1 MMESLRNF
9 LTGYRLVII
18 IGLLAL
24 PFVFLGT
31 SSLGTVFGGSYGSVN
46 GEDISELDFSLAAN
60 MRANKLK
67 ETYGEEFDFNELD
80 PQIQTT
86 LINQEL
92 ISQKVFLSEV
102 RALGLINNEEI
113 SIFKKII
120 VNDPKYKD
128 EFGNFDESIF
138 ERSVNQNGFSKNDYI
153 ELITNLNVVQKY
165 KSALS
170 ASTFQLTSETRGLVS
185 ILEKKADIDFIKID
199 FKQLK
204 NTIKN
209 SLEDQVAYYND
220 NKEIFLSD
228 ELRSFDYFAL
238 TADDYKNK
246 VNIPDN
252 YASEYYESYLL
263 KANASEQKRIA
274 HVMVNKSNYE
284 SVADAQEKI
293 DNISSN
299 IQSGSS
305 FEKIVAE
312 YSEDIV
318 TKDNG
323 GDLEFFDEEIF
334 PAEFGNALA
343 GLNEGDITS
352 IIELDDSFHI
362 LKVTEVLKDK
372 IRSFEDIEKEVIE
385 ELIFS
390 ESLALLNDDFSQ
402 LDDLALEGQS
412 FADLAN
418 YVNAETSA
426 MDLQSTSTISD
437 LDEKVQNI
445 IFDEFIQINT
455 PQVIDL
461 DGSLYVVSVSEI
473 KAPELKLF
481 SEVQTE
487 VNNDLININASLK
500 KSEIEKEFS
509 LLSTTEEKK
518 SFEEQNSFA
527 FFETFKDIKR
537 YSSLLPQE
545 VITEIFNA
553 STGFELSVTS
563 NNGDHY
569 FVNIKNFNPPS
580 QEEINE
586 ASAQYSS
593 FDTDR
598 LISRMNGILNDDL
611 FDNAKVNLNEQ
622 AIN

>member
-1 MMESLRNF
+1 MESLRNF
-9 LTGYRLVII
+9 LTGYRLAII

-274 HVMVNKSNYE
+274 HVMVDKSNYE

-299 IQSGSS
+299 IQSDSS

-334 PAEFGNALA
+334 PPEFSNALV

-352 IIELDDSFHI
+352 IIELEDSFHI

-418 YVNAETSA
+418 YVNAETSS
-426 MDLQSTSTISD
+426 MDLQSTSTIGD

>member
-1 MMESLRNF
+1 MMDSLRNF
-9 LTGYRLVII
+9 LTGYRLAII

-46 GEDISELDFSLAAN
+46 GEDISELDFSVAAN

-80 PQIQTT
+80 AQIQTT

-102 RALGLINNEEI
+102 RSLGLINNKETNI
-113 SIFKKII
+113 TKKII
-120 VNDPKYKD
+120 VNEPAYKD
-128 EFGNFDESIF
+128 ELGNFDEAIF
-138 ERSVNQNGFSKNDYI
+138 ESFVGQNGFSKNEYI
-153 ELITNLNVVQKY
+153 ELSTNLNVVEKY

-170 ASTFQLTSETRGLVS
+170 ASTFQLTSETRGLAS

-293 DNISSN
+293 DNISGN

-334 PAEFGNALA
+334 PAEFSNALA
-343 GLNEGDITS
+343 GLNVGDITS
-352 IIELDDSFHI
+352 IIELEDSFHI

-412 FADLAN
+412 FTDLAN
-418 YVNAETSA
+418 YVNAETSS

-500 KSEIEKEFS
+500 KSEIEKEFG
-509 LLSTTEEKK
+509 LLSTTEEKR

-527 FFETFKDIKR
+527 SFETFKDIKR

-563 NNGDHY
+563 SNGDHY

-580 QEEINE
+580 QEEIDE

-593 FDTDR
+593 FDTER
-598 LISRMNGILNDDL
+598 LISRMNGILSDDL

>member
-102 RALGLINNEEI
+102 RSLGLINNEEI

-170 ASTFQLTSETRGLVS
+170 KSTFQLPTETSGLAS
-185 ILEKKADIDFIKID
+185 ILEKKVDIDFTKID
-199 FKQLK
+199 FQQLK

-220 NKEIFLSD
+220 NKELFLSN
-228 ELRSFDYFAL
+228 ELRSFDYFTL
-238 TADDYKNK
+238 TAEDYKNS
-246 VNIPDN
+246 VAVPAN
-252 YASEYYESYLL
+252 YVKNYYEDYLL
-263 KANASEQKRIA
+263 KVNASEQKRIA
-274 HVMVNKSNYE
+274 HVMVDKSNYE
-284 SVADAQEKI
+284 SLIDAQNKI
-293 DNISSN
+293 NTIKSN

-312 YSEDIV
+312 YSDDIV
-318 TKDNG
+318 TKENG
-323 GDLEFFDEEIF
+323 GDLEYFDEEVF
-334 PAEFGNALA
+334 PVEFGNALA
-343 GLNEGDITS
+343 GLNEGDITP
-352 IIELDDSFHI
+352 IIELEDSFHI

-390 ESLALLNDDFSQ
+390 ESLALLNDDYSQ

-412 FADLAN
+412 FTDLAN
-418 YVNAETSA
+418 YVNAETSS

-461 DGSLYVVSVSEI
+461 DGLLYVVSVSEI

-509 LLSTTEEKK
+509 LLSTTEEKR

-527 FFETFKDIKR
+527 SFETFKDIKR

-563 NNGDHY
+563 GNGDHY
-569 FVNIKNFNPPS
+569 FVNINNFNPPS
-580 QEEINE
+580 QEEIDE

-593 FDTDR
+593 FDTER

>member
-1 MMESLRNF
+1 MMDSLRNF
-9 LTGYRLVII
+9 LTGYRLAII

-46 GEDISELDFSLAAN
+46 GEDISELDFSVAAN

-80 PQIQTT
+80 AQIQTT

-102 RALGLINNEEI
+102 RSLGLINNEETNI
-113 SIFKKII
+113 TKKII
-120 VNDPKYKD
+120 VNEPAYKD
-128 EFGNFDESIF
+128 ELGNFDEAIF
-138 ERSVNQNGFSKNDYI
+138 ESFVGQNGFSKNEYI
-153 ELITNLNVVQKY
+153 ELSTNLNVVEKY

-170 ASTFQLTSETRGLVS
+170 ASTFQLTSETRGLAS

-352 IIELDDSFHI
+352 IIELEDSFHI

-412 FADLAN
+412 FTDLAN
-418 YVNAETSA
+418 YVNAETSS
-426 MDLQSTSTISD
+426 MDLQSTSTIGD

-509 LLSTTEEKK
+509 LLSTAEEKR

-527 FFETFKDIKR
+527 SFETFKDIKR

-563 NNGDHY
+563 SNGDHY

-580 QEEINE
+580 QEEIDE

-593 FDTDR
+593 FDTER
-598 LISRMNGILNDDL
+598 LISRMNGILSDDL

>member
-1 MMESLRNF
+1 M
-9 LTGYRLVII
+9 
-18 IGLLAL
+18 
-24 PFVFLGT
+24 
-31 SSLGTVFGGSYGSVN
+31 SYGSVN
-46 GEDISELDFSLAAN
+46 GEYISELDFSFAAN

-80 PQIQTT
+80 AQIQTT

-102 RALGLINNEEI
+102 RSLGLINNQETNI
-113 SIFKKII
+113 TKKII
-120 VNDPKYKD
+120 VNEPAYKN
-128 EFGNFDESIF
+128 ELGNFDEAIF
-138 ERSVNQNGFSKNDYI
+138 ESFVGQNGFSKNEYI
-153 ELITNLNVVQKY
+153 ELSTNLNVVEKY

-170 ASTFQLTSETRGLVS
+170 ASTFQLTSETRGLAS

-274 HVMVNKSNYE
+274 HVMVDKSNYE

-299 IQSGSS
+299 IQSDSS

-334 PAEFGNALA
+334 PPEFSNALV

-352 IIELDDSFHI
+352 IIELEDSFHI

-418 YVNAETSA
+418 YVNAETSS
-426 MDLQSTSTISD
+426 MDLQSTSTIGD

-500 KSEIEKEFS
+500 KSEIEKEFG

-527 FFETFKDIKR
+527 SFETFKDIKR

-563 NNGDHY
+563 SNGDHY

-580 QEEINE
+580 QEEIDE

-593 FDTDR
+593 FDTER
-598 LISRMNGILNDDL
+598 LISRMNGILSDDL

>member
-1 MMESLRNF
+1 MESLRNF
-9 LTGYRLVII
+9 LTGYRLAII

-352 IIELDDSFHI
+352 IIELEDSFHI

-412 FADLAN
+412 FTDLAN

-445 IFDEFIQINT
+445 IFDELIQINT

>member
-1 MMESLRNF
+1 MMDSLRNF
-9 LTGYRLVII
+9 LTGYRLAII

-46 GEDISELDFSLAAN
+46 GEEISELDFSVAAN

-80 PQIQTT
+80 AQIQTT

-102 RALGLINNEEI
+102 RSLGLINNEETNI
-113 SIFKKII
+113 TKKII
-120 VNDPKYKD
+120 VNEPAYKD
-128 EFGNFDESIF
+128 ELGNFDEAIF
-138 ERSVNQNGFSKNDYI
+138 ESFVGQNGFSKNEYI
-153 ELITNLNVVQKY
+153 ELSTNLNVVEKY

-170 ASTFQLTSETRGLVS
+170 ASTFQLTSETRGLAS

-274 HVMVNKSNYE
+274 HVMVDKSNYE
-284 SVADAQEKI
+284 SVANAREKI

-299 IQSGSS
+299 IQSDSS

-334 PAEFGNALA
+334 PPEFSNALV

-352 IIELDDSFHI
+352 IIELEDSFHI

-418 YVNAETSA
+418 YVNAETSS
-426 MDLQSTSTISD
+426 MDLQSTSTIGD

-461 DGSLYVVSVSEI
+461 DGLLYVVSVSEI

-509 LLSTTEEKK
+509 LLSTAEEKR

-527 FFETFKDIKR
+527 SFETFKDIKR

-563 NNGDHY
+563 SNGDHY

-580 QEEINE
+580 QEEIDE

-593 FDTDR
+593 FDTER
-598 LISRMNGILNDDL
+598 LISRMNGILSDDL

>member
-1 MMESLRNF
+1 MDSLRNF
-9 LTGYRLVII
+9 LTGYRLAII

-46 GEDISELDFSLAAN
+46 GEDISELDFSVAAN

-80 PQIQTT
+80 TQIQTT

-102 RALGLINNEEI
+102 RSLGLINNQETNI
-113 SIFKKII
+113 TKKII
-120 VNDPKYKD
+120 VNEPAYKD
-128 EFGNFDESIF
+128 ELGNFDEAIF
-138 ERSVNQNGFSKNDYI
+138 ESFVGQNGFSKNEYI
-153 ELITNLNVVQKY
+153 ELSTNLNVVEKY

-170 ASTFQLTSETRGLVS
+170 ASTFQLTSETRGLAS

-274 HVMVNKSNYE
+274 HVMVDKSNYE

-299 IQSGSS
+299 IQSDSS

-334 PAEFGNALA
+334 PSEFSNALV

-352 IIELDDSFHI
+352 IIELEDSFHI

-418 YVNAETSA
+418 YVNAETSS
-426 MDLQSTSTISD
+426 MDLQSTSTIGD

-518 SFEEQNSFA
+518 SFEKQNSFA
-527 FFETFKDIKR
+527 SFETFKDIKR

-563 NNGDHY
+563 SNGDHY

-580 QEEINE
+580 QEEIDE

-593 FDTDR
+593 FDTER
-598 LISRMNGILNDDL
+598 LISRMNGILSDDL

>member
-1 MMESLRNF
+1 
-9 LTGYRLVII
+9 
-18 IGLLAL
+18 
-24 PFVFLGT
+24 
-31 SSLGTVFGGSYGSVN
+31 
-46 GEDISELDFSLAAN
+46 
-60 MRANKLK
+60 
-67 ETYGEEFDFNELD
+67 
-80 PQIQTT
+80 
-86 LINQEL
+86 
-92 ISQKVFLSEV
+92 
-102 RALGLINNEEI
+102 
-113 SIFKKII
+113 
-120 VNDPKYKD
+120 
-128 EFGNFDESIF
+128 
-138 ERSVNQNGFSKNDYI
+138 
-153 ELITNLNVVQKY
+153 
-165 KSALS
+165 
-170 ASTFQLTSETRGLVS
+170 VS

-352 IIELDDSFHI
+352 IIELEDSFHI

-412 FADLAN
+412 FTDLAN

-445 IFDEFIQINT
+445 IFDELIQINT

-509 LLSTTEEKK
+509 LLRTTEEKK

>member
-1 MMESLRNF
+1 MMDSLRNF
-9 LTGYRLVII
+9 LTGYRLAII

-46 GEDISELDFSLAAN
+46 GEEISELDFSVAAN

-80 PQIQTT
+80 AQIQTT

-102 RALGLINNEEI
+102 RALGLINNEETNI
-113 SIFKKII
+113 TKKII
-120 VNDPKYKD
+120 VNEPAYKD
-128 EFGNFDESIF
+128 ELGNFDEAIF
-138 ERSVNQNGFSKNDYI
+138 ESFVGQNGFSKNEYI
-153 ELITNLNVVQKY
+153 ELSTNLNVVEKY

-170 ASTFQLTSETRGLVS
+170 ASTFQLTSETRGLAS

-274 HVMVNKSNYE
+274 HVMVDKSNYE

-299 IQSGSS
+299 IQSDSS

-334 PAEFGNALA
+334 PPEFSNALV

-352 IIELDDSFHI
+352 IIELEDSFHI

-418 YVNAETSA
+418 YVNAETSS
-426 MDLQSTSTISD
+426 MDLQSTSTIGD

-509 LLSTTEEKK
+509 LLSTAEEKR

-527 FFETFKDIKR
+527 SFETFKDIKR

-563 NNGDHY
+563 SNGDHY

-580 QEEINE
+580 QEEIDE

-593 FDTDR
+593 FDTER
-598 LISRMNGILNDDL
+598 LISRMNGILSDDL

>member
-1 MMESLRNF
+1 MDSLRNF
-9 LTGYRLVII
+9 LTGYRLAII

-46 GEDISELDFSLAAN
+46 GEDISELDFSVAAN

-80 PQIQTT
+80 AQIQTT

-102 RALGLINNEEI
+102 RSLGLINNQETNI
-113 SIFKKII
+113 TKKII
-120 VNDPKYKD
+120 VNEPAYKD
-128 EFGNFDESIF
+128 ELGNFDEAIF
-138 ERSVNQNGFSKNDYI
+138 ESFVGQNGFSKNEYI
-153 ELITNLNVVQKY
+153 ELSTNLNVVEKY

-170 ASTFQLTSETRGLVS
+170 ASTFQLTSETRGLAS

-274 HVMVNKSNYE
+274 HVMVDKSNYE

-299 IQSGSS
+299 IQSDSS

-334 PAEFGNALA
+334 PAEFSNALA
-343 GLNEGDITS
+343 GLNVGDITS
-352 IIELDDSFHI
+352 IIELEDSFHI

-412 FADLAN
+412 ITDLAN
-418 YVNAETSA
+418 YVNAETSS
-426 MDLQSTSTISD
+426 MDLQSTSTIGD

-445 IFDEFIQINT
+445 IFDEFIQINS

-509 LLSTTEEKK
+509 LLSTAEEKR

-527 FFETFKDIKR
+527 SFETFKDIKR

-563 NNGDHY
+563 SNGDHY

-580 QEEINE
+580 QEEIDE

-593 FDTDR
+593 FDTER
-598 LISRMNGILNDDL
+598 LISRMNGILSDDL

>member
-1 MMESLRNF
+1 MMDSLRNF
-9 LTGYRLVII
+9 LTGYRLAII

-46 GEDISELDFSLAAN
+46 GEDISELDFSVAAN

-80 PQIQTT
+80 AQIQTT

-102 RALGLINNEEI
+102 RSLGLINNKETNI
-113 SIFKKII
+113 TKKII
-120 VNDPKYKD
+120 VNEPAYKD
-128 EFGNFDESIF
+128 ELGNFDEAIF
-138 ERSVNQNGFSKNDYI
+138 ESFVGQNGFSKNEYI
-153 ELITNLNVVQKY
+153 ELSTNLNVVEKY

-170 ASTFQLTSETRGLVS
+170 ASTFQLTSETRGLAS

-334 PAEFGNALA
+334 PTEFSNALV

-352 IIELDDSFHI
+352 IIELEDSFHI

-412 FADLAN
+412 FTDLAN
-418 YVNAETSA
+418 YVNAETSS

-500 KSEIEKEFS
+500 KSEIEKEFG
-509 LLSTTEEKK
+509 LLSTTEEKR

-527 FFETFKDIKR
+527 SFETFKDIKR

-563 NNGDHY
+563 SNGDHY

-580 QEEINE
+580 QEEIDE

-593 FDTDR
+593 FDTER
-598 LISRMNGILNDDL
+598 LISRMNGILSDDL

>member
-1 MMESLRNF
+1 MDSLRNF
-9 LTGYRLVII
+9 LTGYRLAII

-46 GEDISELDFSLAAN
+46 GEDISELDFSVAAN

-80 PQIQTT
+80 AQIQTT

-102 RALGLINNEEI
+102 RSLGLINNQETNI
-113 SIFKKII
+113 TKKII
-120 VNDPKYKD
+120 VNEPAYKD
-128 EFGNFDESIF
+128 ELGNFDEAIF
-138 ERSVNQNGFSKNDYI
+138 ESFVGQNGFSKNEYI
-153 ELITNLNVVQKY
+153 ELSTNLNVVEKY

-170 ASTFQLTSETRGLVS
+170 ASTFQLTSETRGLAS

-274 HVMVNKSNYE
+274 HVMVDKSNYE

-299 IQSGSS
+299 IQSDSS

-334 PAEFGNALA
+334 PPEFSNALV

-352 IIELDDSFHI
+352 IIELEDSFHI

-412 FADLAN
+412 ITDLAN
-418 YVNAETSA
+418 YVNAETSS
-426 MDLQSTSTISD
+426 MDLQSTSTI
-437 LDEKVQNI
+437 
-445 IFDEFIQINT
+445 
-455 PQVIDL
+455 
-461 DGSLYVVSVSEI
+461 
-473 KAPELKLF
+473 
-481 SEVQTE
+481 
-487 VNNDLININASLK
+487 
-500 KSEIEKEFS
+500 
-509 LLSTTEEKK
+509 
-518 SFEEQNSFA
+518 
-527 FFETFKDIKR
+527 R
-537 YSSLLPQE
+537 
-545 VITEIFNA
+545 
-553 STGFELSVTS
+553 
-563 NNGDHY
+563 
-569 FVNIKNFNPPS
+569 
-580 QEEINE
+580 
-586 ASAQYSS
+586 
-593 FDTDR
+593 
-598 LISRMNGILNDDL
+598 
-611 FDNAKVNLNEQ
+611 
-622 AIN
+622 

>member
-1 MMESLRNF
+1 MDSLRNF
-9 LTGYRLVII
+9 LTGYRLAII

-46 GEDISELDFSLAAN
+46 GEDISELDFSVAAN

-80 PQIQTT
+80 AQIQTT

-102 RALGLINNEEI
+102 RSLGLINNQETNI
-113 SIFKKII
+113 TKKII
-120 VNDPKYKD
+120 VNEPAYKD
-128 EFGNFDESIF
+128 ELGNFDEAIF
-138 ERSVNQNGFSKNDYI
+138 ESFVGQNGFSKNEYI
-153 ELITNLNVVQKY
+153 ELSTNLNVVEKY

-170 ASTFQLTSETRGLVS
+170 ASTFQLTSETRGLAS

-274 HVMVNKSNYE
+274 HVMVDKSNYE

-299 IQSGSS
+299 IQSDSS

-334 PAEFGNALA
+334 PAEFSNALV

-352 IIELDDSFHI
+352 IIELEDSFHI

-412 FADLAN
+412 FTDLAN
-418 YVNAETSA
+418 YVNAETSS
-426 MDLQSTSTISD
+426 MDLQSTSTIGD

-500 KSEIEKEFS
+500 KSEIEKEFG

-527 FFETFKDIKR
+527 SFETFKDIKR

-553 STGFELSVTS
+553 SSGFELSVTS
-563 NNGDHY
+563 SNGDHY

-580 QEEINE
+580 QEEIDE

-593 FDTDR
+593 FDTER
-598 LISRMNGILNDDL
+598 LISRMNGILSDDL

>member
-1 MMESLRNF
+1 MMDSLRNF
-9 LTGYRLVII
+9 LTGYRLAII

-46 GEDISELDFSLAAN
+46 GEDISELDFSVAAN

-80 PQIQTT
+80 AQIQTT

-102 RALGLINNEEI
+102 RSLGLINNQETNI
-113 SIFKKII
+113 TKKII
-120 VNDPKYKD
+120 VNEPAYKN
-128 EFGNFDESIF
+128 ELGNFDEAIF
-138 ERSVNQNGFSKNDYI
+138 ESFVGQNGFSKNEYI
-153 ELITNLNVVQKY
+153 ELSTNLNVVEKY

-170 ASTFQLTSETRGLVS
+170 ASTFQLTSETRGLAS

-334 PAEFGNALA
+334 PAEFSNALA
-343 GLNEGDITS
+343 GLNVGDITS
-352 IIELDDSFHI
+352 IIELEDSFHI

-412 FADLAN
+412 ITDLAN
-418 YVNAETSA
+418 YVNAETSS

-500 KSEIEKEFS
+500 KSEIEKEFG
-509 LLSTTEEKK
+509 LLSTTEEKR

-527 FFETFKDIKR
+527 SFETFKDIKR

-553 STGFELSVTS
+553 SSGFELSVTS
-563 NNGDHY
+563 SNGDHY

-580 QEEINE
+580 QEEIDE

-593 FDTDR
+593 FDTER
-598 LISRMNGILNDDL
+598 LISRMNGILSDDL

>member
-1 MMESLRNF
+1 MMDSLRNF
-9 LTGYRLVII
+9 LTGYRLAII

-46 GEDISELDFSLAAN
+46 GEDISELDFSVAAN

-80 PQIQTT
+80 AQIQTT

-102 RALGLINNEEI
+102 RSLGLINNEETNI
-113 SIFKKII
+113 TKKII
-120 VNDPKYKD
+120 VNEPAYKD
-128 EFGNFDESIF
+128 ELGNFDEAIF
-138 ERSVNQNGFSKNDYI
+138 ESFVGQNGFSKNEYI
-153 ELITNLNVVQKY
+153 ELSTNLNVVEKY

-170 ASTFQLTSETRGLVS
+170 ASTFQLTSETRGLAS

-274 HVMVNKSNYE
+274 HVMVDKSNYE

-299 IQSGSS
+299 IQSDSS

-334 PAEFGNALA
+334 PPEFSNALV

-352 IIELDDSFHI
+352 IIELEDSFHI

-412 FADLAN
+412 FTDLAN
-418 YVNAETSA
+418 YVNAETSS

-509 LLSTTEEKK
+509 LLSTAEEKR

-527 FFETFKDIKR
+527 SFETFKDIKR

-563 NNGDHY
+563 SNGDHY

-580 QEEINE
+580 QEEIDE

-593 FDTDR
+593 FDTER
-598 LISRMNGILNDDL
+598 LISRMNGILSDDL

>member
-1 MMESLRNF
+1 MMDSLRNF
-9 LTGYRLVII
+9 LTGYRLAII

-46 GEDISELDFSLAAN
+46 GEDISELDFSVAAN

-80 PQIQTT
+80 AQIQTT

-102 RALGLINNEEI
+102 RSLGLINNQETNI
-113 SIFKKII
+113 TKKII
-120 VNDPKYKD
+120 VNEPAYKNELGD
-128 EFGNFDESIF
+128 FDEAIF
-138 ERSVNQNGFSKNDYI
+138 ESFVGQNGFSKNEYI
-153 ELITNLNVVQKY
+153 ELSTNLNVVEKY

-170 ASTFQLTSETRGLVS
+170 ASTFQLTSETRGLAS

-238 TADDYKNK
+238 AADDYKNK

-305 FEKIVAE
+305 FEKIVVE

-334 PAEFGNALA
+334 PAEFSNALA
-343 GLNEGDITS
+343 GLNVGDITS
-352 IIELDDSFHI
+352 IIELEDSFHI

-412 FADLAN
+412 ITDLAN
-418 YVNAETSA
+418 YVNAETSS

-473 KAPELKLF
+473 KPPELKLF

-509 LLSTTEEKK
+509 LLSTSEEKR

-527 FFETFKDIKR
+527 SFETFKDIKR

-553 STGFELSVTS
+553 SSGFELSVTS
-563 NNGDHY
+563 SNGDHY

-580 QEEINE
+580 QEEIDE

-593 FDTDR
+593 FDTER
-598 LISRMNGILNDDL
+598 LISRMNGILSDDL

>member
-1 MMESLRNF
+1 
-9 LTGYRLVII
+9 
-18 IGLLAL
+18 
-24 PFVFLGT
+24 
-31 SSLGTVFGGSYGSVN
+31 
-46 GEDISELDFSLAAN
+46 
-60 MRANKLK
+60 
-67 ETYGEEFDFNELD
+67 
-80 PQIQTT
+80 
-86 LINQEL
+86 
-92 ISQKVFLSEV
+92 
-102 RALGLINNEEI
+102 
-113 SIFKKII
+113 
-120 VNDPKYKD
+120 
-128 EFGNFDESIF
+128 
-138 ERSVNQNGFSKNDYI
+138 
-153 ELITNLNVVQKY
+153 
-165 KSALS
+165 
-170 ASTFQLTSETRGLVS
+170 
-185 ILEKKADIDFIKID
+185 
-199 FKQLK
+199 
-204 NTIKN
+204 
-209 SLEDQVAYYND
+209 
-220 NKEIFLSD
+220 LSD

-274 HVMVNKSNYE
+274 HVMVDKSNYE

-299 IQSGSS
+299 IQSDSS

-334 PAEFGNALA
+334 PPEFSNALV

-352 IIELDDSFHI
+352 IIELEDSFHI

-418 YVNAETSA
+418 YVNAETSS
-426 MDLQSTSTISD
+426 MDLQSTSTIGD

>member
-1 MMESLRNF
+1 MMDSLRNF
-9 LTGYRLVII
+9 LTGYRLAII

-46 GEDISELDFSLAAN
+46 GEDISELDFSVAAN

-80 PQIQTT
+80 AQIQTT

-102 RALGLINNEEI
+102 RSLGLINNEETNI
-113 SIFKKII
+113 TKKII
-120 VNDPKYKD
+120 VNEPAYKD
-128 EFGNFDESIF
+128 ELGNFDEAIF
-138 ERSVNQNGFSKNDYI
+138 ESFVGQNGFSKNEYI
-153 ELITNLNVVQKY
+153 ELSTNLNVVEKY

-170 ASTFQLTSETRGLVS
+170 ASTFQLTSETRGLAS

-274 HVMVNKSNYE
+274 HVMVDKSNYE

-299 IQSGSS
+299 IQSDSS

-334 PAEFGNALA
+334 PPEFSNALV

-352 IIELDDSFHI
+352 IIELEDSFHI

-412 FADLAN
+412 ITDLAN
-418 YVNAETSA
+418 YVNAETSS
-426 MDLQSTSTISD
+426 MDLQSTSTIGD

-509 LLSTTEEKK
+509 LLSTAEEKR

-527 FFETFKDIKR
+527 SFETFKDIKR

-563 NNGDHY
+563 SNGDHY

-580 QEEINE
+580 QEEIDE

-593 FDTDR
+593 FDTER
-598 LISRMNGILNDDL
+598 LISRMNGILSDDL

>member
-1 MMESLRNF
+1 MMDSLRNF
-9 LTGYRLVII
+9 LTGYRLAII

-46 GEDISELDFSLAAN
+46 GEDISELDFSVAAN

-80 PQIQTT
+80 AQIQTT

-102 RALGLINNEEI
+102 RSLGLINNQETNI
-113 SIFKKII
+113 TKKII
-120 VNDPKYKD
+120 VNEPAYKN
-128 EFGNFDESIF
+128 ELGNFDEAIF
-138 ERSVNQNGFSKNDYI
+138 ESFVGQNGFSKNEYI
-153 ELITNLNVVQKY
+153 ELSTNLNVVEKY

-170 ASTFQLTSETRGLVS
+170 ASTFQLTSETRGLAS

-293 DNISSN
+293 DNISIN

-334 PAEFGNALA
+334 PAEFSNALA
-343 GLNEGDITS
+343 GLNVGDITS
-352 IIELDDSFHI
+352 IIELEDSFHI

-412 FADLAN
+412 ITDLAN
-418 YVNAETSA
+418 YVNAETSS

-509 LLSTTEEKK
+509 LLSTAEEKR

-527 FFETFKDIKR
+527 SFETFKDIKR

-563 NNGDHY
+563 GNGDHY
-569 FVNIKNFNPPS
+569 FVNINNFNPPS
-580 QEEINE
+580 QEEIDE

-593 FDTDR
+593 FDTER
-598 LISRMNGILNDDL
+598 LISRMNGILSDDL

>member
-9 LTGYRLVII
+9 LTGYRLAII

-113 SIFKKII
+113 SITKKII

-352 IIELDDSFHI
+352 IIELEDSFHI

-412 FADLAN
+412 FTDLAN
-418 YVNAETSA
+418 YVNAETSS

-580 QEEINE
+580 QEEIDE

-598 LISRMNGILNDDL
+598 TY
-611 FDNAKVNLNEQ
+611 
-622 AIN
+622 